1 MPDSDSEPTSG
12 SHLATE
18 AEPSV
23 GDNIVKV
30 IQKVALKSVVWIA
43 IYTLG
48 YFDFSVAWLAT
59 PLLLSVMRSQWKRE
73 RDAKLSAARH
83 AALTNEKVMIESRIR
98 VEDLPT
104 WVFFPDK
111 ERAEWMNSITK
122 QLWPN
127 VGHYTRKII
136 VESVEPAVK
145 SALEGYGLSGFRFER
160 VVLGQ
165 IPPRITGIK
174 VYDKNVSRKEIIM
187 DADIVFASDCD
198 IKFALGPKIKAKI
211 MDFSL
216 RGLVRIVFKPIV
228 NEIPLI
234 GGVQVYFLTPPDI
247 DFDLGGVA
255 NAFDV
260 PGLSNIIRKIV
271 LEQIGYFMVLPHKFT
286 MPLIES
292 VDNAVLRCPD
302 SAGVL
307 RVRLHG
313 ASELMKKDVGLMG
326 TGKSD
331 PYATI
336 TVGAK
341 TVETKRIN
349 NTVNPKW
356 NHVAEFPIEV
366 VKGQQLTLEVF
377 DHDDPGDDEFLGRAT
392 VQTSVVAAR
401 GKIDGMWVELEDVKS
416 GRAQMSLEWREVSL
430 DSPLLRAS
438 SAEDRELAKC
448 LLHVYVDSAKEVY
461 AKGGDKPSPMA
472 QIRVGQD
479 VQQTFPQYF
488 TTDPVFEQG
497 FVFLVVNPDAD
508 DLTVK
513 ILDTKNKDKEVASAV
528 IRVSDII
535 KKPGMN
541 FEKQPVTLKGNS
553 SGQAALVLSCSV
565 RSLKPAGKSSQI
577 MEEPKQEQKP
587 PVAANQDLTKPVEE
601 SQPTK
606 ETAVPASEQAS
617 ESEGPSAIAAQ
628 SDTSQDQ
635 EEPAT
640 PDRPMEDLLMP
651 VKSMGVRKRENAAPA
666 EGNCGRIKMRL
677 DYNQDR
683 EELKIFV
690 NRAVGLPGAHLE
702 DPPDPYAKLYL
713 LPEKSKKS
721 KRKTEV
727 VKDTTEPV
735 YDEEFEYDDLPPAR
749 MMTMQLEVTIVDKK
763 TRLFARNAVMGRAVI
778 ELGDVA
784 EAGHKEDW
792 FDLFE
797 YDSDSD

>member
-1 MPDSDSEPTSG
+1 
-12 SHLATE
+12 
-18 AEPSV
+18 
-23 GDNIVKV
+23 
-30 IQKVALKSVVWIA
+30 
-43 IYTLG
+43 
-48 YFDFSVAWLAT
+48 
-59 PLLLSVMRSQWKRE
+59 
-73 RDAKLSAARH
+73 
-83 AALTNEKVMIESRIR
+83 
-98 VEDLPT
+98 
-104 WVFFPDK
+104 
-111 ERAEWMNSITK
+111 MNSITK

-187 DADIVFASDCD
+187 DADVVFASDCD

-313 ASELMKKDVGLMG
+313 AAELLKKDVGLMG

-341 TVETKRIN
+341 RVETKRIN
-349 NTVNPKW
+349 NTVNPTW

-430 DSPLLRAS
+430 DSRFIQMSQAV
-438 SAEDRELAKC
+438 DRDLAKC

-461 AKGGDKPSPMA
+461 AKDGDKPSPMA
-472 QIRVGQD
+472 QLRVGQD
-479 VQQTFPQYF
+479 VQHTFPQYF

-508 DLTVK
+508 DLTIK
-513 ILDTKNKDKEVASAV
+513 ILDTKHKEKEIASAV

-553 SGQAALVLSCSV
+553 GGEAALVLSCSV

-577 MEEPKQEQKP
+577 AEEPKQEQKSP
-587 PVAANQDLTKPVEE
+587 AAAANQDLTKPKRE
-601 SQPTK
+601 SPT
-606 ETAVPASEQAS
+606 PD
-617 ESEGPSAIAAQ
+617 SEGPSTVVAAQ
-628 SDTSQDQ
+628 SETSQ

-640 PDRPMEDLLMP
+640 PDRPMEDLLIP
-651 VKSMGVRKRENAAPA
+651 VKSVGVRKRENAAPA

-683 EELKIFV
+683 EVLKVFV

-721 KRKTEV
+721 KRKTDV

-749 MMTMQLEVTIVDKK
+749 MTTMQVCA
-763 TRLFARNAVMGRAVI
+763 RL
-778 ELGDVA
+778 
-784 EAGHKEDW
+784 KP
-792 FDLFE
+792 
-797 YDSDSD
+797 

>member
-1 MPDSDSEPTSG
+1 
-12 SHLATE
+12 
-18 AEPSV
+18 
-23 GDNIVKV
+23 
-30 IQKVALKSVVWIA
+30 
-43 IYTLG
+43 
-48 YFDFSVAWLAT
+48 
-59 PLLLSVMRSQWKRE
+59 
-73 RDAKLSAARH
+73 
-83 AALTNEKVMIESRIR
+83 
-98 VEDLPT
+98 
-104 WVFFPDK
+104 
-111 ERAEWMNSITK
+111 MNSITK

-136 VESVEPAVK
+136 VESVEPAIK

-187 DADIVFASDCD
+187 DADVVFASDCD

-313 ASELMKKDVGLMG
+313 AAELLKKDVGLMG

-341 TVETKRIN
+341 RVETKRIN
-349 NTVNPKW
+349 NTVNPTW

-430 DSPLLRAS
+430 DSRFIQMSQAV
-438 SAEDRELAKC
+438 DRDLAKC

-472 QIRVGQD
+472 QLRVGQASTLYLIRTAFSVNIPTDHPTNIKKSHIYYDLYQQD

-508 DLTVK
+508 DLTIK
-513 ILDTKNKDKEVASAV
+513 ILDTKQKEKEIASAV

-541 FEKQPVTLKGNS
+541 FEKQPVTLKVCSFVSVVGRNFENIELQGNS
-553 SGQAALVLSCSV
+553 SGEAALVLSCSV
-565 RSLKPAGKSSQI
+565 RSLKSAGKSSHI
-577 MEEPKQEQKP
+577 TEEPKQEQKSP
-587 PVAANQDLTKPVEE
+587 ATANQDLTKPMHE
-601 SQPTK
+601 SQPPK
-606 ETAVPASEQAS
+606 ETVASAPLQIPV
-617 ESEGPSAIAAQ
+617 SEGLSAVAAMGE
-628 SDTSQDQ
+628 TSQ

-640 PDRPMEDLLMP
+640 PDRPMEDLLIP
-651 VKSMGVRKRENAAPA
+651 VKYVGLRKRENAAPA
-666 EGNCGRIKMRL
+666 EGNCGRIKVICCM
-677 DYNQDR
+677 
-683 EELKIFV
+683 
-690 NRAVGLPGAHLE
+690 
-702 DPPDPYAKLYL
+702 
-713 LPEKSKKS
+713 KS
-721 KRKTEV
+721 
-727 VKDTTEPV
+727 
-735 YDEEFEYDDLPPAR
+735 
-749 MMTMQLEVTIVDKK
+749 
-763 TRLFARNAVMGRAVI
+763 
-778 ELGDVA
+778 
-784 EAGHKEDW
+784 
-792 FDLFE
+792 
-797 YDSDSD
+797 

>member
-1 MPDSDSEPTSG
+1 
-12 SHLATE
+12 
-18 AEPSV
+18 
-23 GDNIVKV
+23 
-30 IQKVALKSVVWIA
+30 
-43 IYTLG
+43 
-48 YFDFSVAWLAT
+48 
-59 PLLLSVMRSQWKRE
+59 
-73 RDAKLSAARH
+73 
-83 AALTNEKVMIESRIR
+83 
-98 VEDLPT
+98 
-104 WVFFPDK
+104 
-111 ERAEWMNSITK
+111 MNSITK

-174 VYDKNVSRKEIIM
+174 VYDKNVSRREIIM
-187 DADIVFASDCD
+187 DADVVFASDCD

-313 ASELMKKDVGLMG
+313 ASELLKKDVGLMG
-326 TGKSD
+326 KGKSD

-341 TVETKRIN
+341 RVETKKIN

-401 GKIDGMWVELEDVKS
+401 GKVRIFIYSLKEYCTPFCFNKHCLNEFQIDNMMVELEDVKS

-430 DSPLLRAS
+430 DSRLLQTS
-438 SAEDRELAKC
+438 LAEDRELAKC

-472 QIRVGQD
+472 QLRVGQASTLYLIRTAFSVNIPKDHPTNIKKSHIYYDLYQQD

-508 DLTVK
+508 DLTIK
-513 ILDTKNKDKEVASAV
+513 ILDTKQKEKEIASAV

-541 FEKQPVTLKGNS
+541 FEKQPVTLKVCSFVSVVDRNFENIELQGNS
-553 SGQAALVLSCSV
+553 SGEAALVLSCSV
-565 RSLKPAGKSSQI
+565 RSLKSAGKSSHI
-577 MEEPKQEQKP
+577 TEEPKQEQKSP
-587 PVAANQDLTKPVEE
+587 ATANQDLTKPMHE
-601 SQPTK
+601 SQPPK
-606 ETAVPASEQAS
+606 ETVASAPLQIPV
-617 ESEGPSAIAAQ
+617 SEGLSAVAAMGE
-628 SDTSQDQ
+628 TSQ

-640 PDRPMEDLLMP
+640 PDRPMEDLLIP
-651 VKSMGVRKRENAAPA
+651 VKYVGLRKRENAAPA
-666 EGNCGRIKMRL
+666 EGNCGRIKVICCM
-677 DYNQDR
+677 
-683 EELKIFV
+683 
-690 NRAVGLPGAHLE
+690 
-702 DPPDPYAKLYL
+702 
-713 LPEKSKKS
+713 KS
-721 KRKTEV
+721 
-727 VKDTTEPV
+727 
-735 YDEEFEYDDLPPAR
+735 
-749 MMTMQLEVTIVDKK
+749 
-763 TRLFARNAVMGRAVI
+763 
-778 ELGDVA
+778 
-784 EAGHKEDW
+784 
-792 FDLFE
+792 
-797 YDSDSD
+797 

>member
-1 MPDSDSEPTSG
+1 
-12 SHLATE
+12 
-18 AEPSV
+18 
-23 GDNIVKV
+23 
-30 IQKVALKSVVWIA
+30 
-43 IYTLG
+43 
-48 YFDFSVAWLAT
+48 
-59 PLLLSVMRSQWKRE
+59 
-73 RDAKLSAARH
+73 
-83 AALTNEKVMIESRIR
+83 
-98 VEDLPT
+98 
-104 WVFFPDK
+104 
-111 ERAEWMNSITK
+111 MNSITK

-366 VKGQQLTLEVF
+366 CICKFTISVFAASSTVIHTIQVVKGQQLTLEVF

-401 GKIDGMWVELEDVKS
+401 GKVNFS
-416 GRAQMSLEWREVSL
+416 SLLFS
-430 DSPLLRAS
+430 
-438 SAEDRELAKC
+438 
-448 LLHVYVDSAKEVY
+448 
-461 AKGGDKPSPMA
+461 
-472 QIRVGQD
+472 
-479 VQQTFPQYF
+479 
-488 TTDPVFEQG
+488 
-497 FVFLVVNPDAD
+497 
-508 DLTVK
+508 
-513 ILDTKNKDKEVASAV
+513 
-528 IRVSDII
+528 
-535 KKPGMN
+535 
-541 FEKQPVTLKGNS
+541 
-553 SGQAALVLSCSV
+553 
-565 RSLKPAGKSSQI
+565 
-577 MEEPKQEQKP
+577 
-587 PVAANQDLTKPVEE
+587 
-601 SQPTK
+601 
-606 ETAVPASEQAS
+606 
-617 ESEGPSAIAAQ
+617 
-628 SDTSQDQ
+628 
-635 EEPAT
+635 
-640 PDRPMEDLLMP
+640 RPE
-651 VKSMGVRKRENAAPA
+651 
-666 EGNCGRIKMRL
+666 
-677 DYNQDR
+677 
-683 EELKIFV
+683 
-690 NRAVGLPGAHLE
+690 
-702 DPPDPYAKLYL
+702 
-713 LPEKSKKS
+713 
-721 KRKTEV
+721 
-727 VKDTTEPV
+727 
-735 YDEEFEYDDLPPAR
+735 
-749 MMTMQLEVTIVDKK
+749 
-763 TRLFARNAVMGRAVI
+763 
-778 ELGDVA
+778 
-784 EAGHKEDW
+784 
-792 FDLFE
+792 
-797 YDSDSD
+797 